1 MSNPK
6 VVSTEEIRRLR
17 ERTGAG
23 ILECKNA
30 LQEAEGDLEKA
41 ALILRARGASIAT
54 EKAGREARQGLVGSY
69 VHSGRIGVLVEVNC
83 ETDFV
88 ARTDQFKTFVNE
100 ICLQVAA
107 MNPKFISREDVPPEQ
122 VSETLAHLHE
132 EIAGVD
138 DEAGPA
144 MQQSFMENFY
154 RDLVLLDQPYARDT
168 SKTMQDLLHE
178 TVTSLRENIVI
189 RRFLR
194 MTLGENLPVPSS
206 SRS

>member
-1 MSNPK
+1 MSKPK
-6 VVSTEEIRRLR
+6 EIGTGEIRALR

-30 LQEAEGDLEKA
+30 LLEAGGDPGKA
-41 ALILRARGASIAT
+41 VLILRARGASIAT
-54 EKAGREARQGLVGSY
+54 EKAGREARQGLIGSY

-83 ETDFV
+83 ETNFV
-88 ARTDQFKTFVNE
+88 ARTDQFKAFVNE

-107 MNPKFISREDVPPEQ
+107 MNPTYVSRDDVPPERI
-122 VSETLAHLHE
+122 SEVLERLSE
-132 EIAGVD
+132 EIAGAD

-154 RDLVLLDQPYARDT
+154 RELVLLDQPYARDT
-168 SKTMQDLLHE
+168 SKTVQDLLHE

-194 MTLGENLPVPSS
+194 MVLGNA
-206 SRS
+206 